1 MRLQS
6 EVAMMEVNEDGSL
19 VMMMMMMMM
28 MCPALALREKTRE
41 ESPYPY
47 DDCMTD

>member
-19 VMMMMMMMM
+19 VMMMMMM

-47 DDCMTD
+47 DDYMTD